1 MAIKY
6 SKLTKANCA
15 KLQQNEMIVENG
27 IVYQKTKNNDGKFS
41 INICVNGKRIH
52 RVIGYE
58 SDGTT
63 RVQVEEVIAQ
73 IKSDA
78 KNNRLNLPQNR
89 KTHLKFYEAS
99 KIYIECLKSTNGKSV
114 EKKEQQLRM
123 YLVPFFKN
131 YIVSQISTFDIE
143 KYKHER
149 SKTNISK
156 STINREIQTL
166 SHMLNCLVEWGKIP
180 FKSCKIKKFK
190 ENNARITYLTQEQCN
205 RILEI
210 ASRYPNPYIYPFILI
225 GLETAMRRSE
235 ILSIE
240 LKNIH
245 LDRKMIYIPQ
255 AKAGEREQPITN
267 NLVHFLEKYI
277 PMIDSSQPYLFPS
290 KNSKSGHL
298 EWIDK
303 AFRAVIK
310 EAGLDP
316 KVIVRHTL
324 RHTAITHLVQAGV
337 DLPTVQ
343 RISGHKTIQMVIR
356 YSHQNGAHIEAAMD
370 KLENSYKNICERT
383 LKAI

>member
-6 SKLTKANCA
+6 SKLTKSNCA
-15 KLQQNEMIVENG
+15 KLEIGKMIVENG
-27 IVYQKTKNNDGKFS
+27 IVYEKTKNNDGRFS
-41 INICVNGKRIH
+41 INICVDGKRIH
-52 RVIGYE
+52 RVVGYE

-63 RVQVEEVIAQ
+63 RTQVENIISQ
-73 IKSDA
+73 IKNDA
-78 KNNRLNLPQNR
+78 KNDRLNLPKNR
-89 KTHLKFYEAS
+89 KTHLKFVEAS
-99 KIYIECLKSTNGKSV
+99 QIYIQCLKETGGKSI

-131 YIVSQISTFDIE
+131 YIVSEIQTFDIE
-143 KYKHER
+143 RYKKER
-149 SKTNISK
+149 SQTSISK

-166 SHMLNCLVEWGKIP
+166 SHMLNCLVEWGKVP
-180 FKSCKIKKFK
+180 SKNCKIYKFK
-190 ENNARITYLTQEQCN
+190 ENNARITYLTNDQCN
-205 RILEI
+205 RILDI
-210 ASRYPNPYIYPFILI
+210 ASRYPNQYIYPFILI

-235 ILSIE
+235 ILSIRLE
-240 LKNIH
+240 DIH
-245 LDRKMIYIPQ
+245 LDKKMIFIPQ
-255 AKAGEREQPITN
+255 AKAGAREQPITE
-267 NLVHFLEKYI
+267 NLAKFLSEYI
-277 PMIDSSQPYLFPS
+277 PMIDRTQPYLFPS
-290 KNSKSGHL
+290 KNAKSGHL

-303 AFRAVIK
+303 AFRAVVK

-316 KVIVRHTL
+316 HIIVRHTL